1 MPGMSAKSKTVV
13 QSIVKHVMHAIEA
26 KVRSESYRAVFATE
40 KAWNGAHARQCVIA
54 LLKYCNLCFFYRIMH
69 YPLGNQRI
77 LQLKNVMQTW
87 SFYFEQKG
95 WLPSKD
101 SLDKLKIRAQPTD
114 VIPLRYKS
122 RQHPDDSTDEDE
134 AASSSD
140 DEVLKD
146 KPADQPSNP

>member
-1 MPGMSAKSKTVV
+1 
-13 QSIVKHVMHAIEA
+13 
-26 KVRSESYRAVFATE
+26 
-40 KAWNGAHARQCVIA
+40 
-54 LLKYCNLCFFYRIMH
+54 MH

-87 SFYFEQKG
+87 SFYFEEKG
-95 WLPSKD
+95 LLPSKD

-134 AASSSD
+134 ATSAASMNLD
-140 DEVLKD
+140 DED
-146 KPADQPSNP
+146 SNGSE